1 MQSDTPLLMIVER
14 FLRETKMPATLFGRR
29 AVKDPS
35 FVSDLRRGR
44 SVGTSVRCRAEHFM
58 NMARASSQR
67 EAA

>member
-1 MQSDTPLLMIVER
+1 MQSDKPLLMIVER
-14 FLRETKMPATLFGRR
+14 FLRETQMPATLFGRR

-44 SVGTSVRCRAEHFM
+44 SVGTSVRCRVEHFM
-58 NMARASSQR
+58 NTMRADGQR